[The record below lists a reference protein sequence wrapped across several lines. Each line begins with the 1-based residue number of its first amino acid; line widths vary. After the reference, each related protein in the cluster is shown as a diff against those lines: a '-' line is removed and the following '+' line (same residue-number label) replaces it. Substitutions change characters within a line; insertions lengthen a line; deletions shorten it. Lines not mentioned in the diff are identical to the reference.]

1 MIASELGTSWA
12 PNQGLVS
19 VISKNLL
26 STFTG
31 LRKKSQKSQVLV
43 KSTSSP
49 TAKKALLE
57 KARYCFPTPPLLT
70 QTLLLGLYS
79 LRGQTP
85 GPLYFTNYILRSV
98 LYGSLRITPKTN
110 AVLTMNTSDDLS
122 QATLHSWIIP
132 LLLSSIAFYSKDE
145 SFLQSGFTEHVL
157 MPLTVHGDIWGAV
170 AAKSGGLF
178 LCSINSRWLIND
190 GPTALFLKN
199 LSKKNFPKRQEGI
212 SQEI

>member
-57 KARYCFPTPPLLT
+57 KARYCFPTPTTCNANP
-70 QTLLLGLYS
+70 
-79 LRGQTP
+79 TP
-85 GPLYFTNYILRSV
+85 WPIQSQRPDPRSFIF
-98 LYGSLRITPKTN
+98 YK
-110 AVLTMNTSDDLS
+110 
-122 QATLHSWIIP
+122 LHSTECALW
-132 LLLSSIAFYSKDE
+132 
-145 SFLQSGFTEHVL
+145 QSA
-157 MPLTVHGDIWGAV
+157 D
-170 AAKSGGLF
+170 
-178 LCSINSRWLIND
+178 NS
-190 GPTALFLKN
+190 
-199 LSKKNFPKRQEGI
+199 
-212 SQEI
+212 

>member
-12 PNQGLVS
+12 ANQGLVR

-26 STFTG
+26 STFIG
-31 LRKKSQKSQVLV
+31 LRKKSQKSWVLV

-57 KARYCFPTPPLLT
+57 KGSTTASLPSPLVT
-70 QTLLLGLYS
+70 QTLLLGLCS

-85 GPLYFTNYILRSV
+85 GPFYFTNYTLRSV
-98 LYGSLRITPKTN
+98 LYGSLQITPKTN

-145 SFLQSGFTEHVL
+145 SFFQPGFTEHFL
-157 MPLTVHGDIWGAV
+157 MPRTVRGDSWGAV
-170 AAKSGGLF
+170 AAKFWGLF
-178 LCSINSRWLIND
+178 LCSINSRWLING
-190 GPTALFLKN
+190 GPTALF
-199 LSKKNFPKRQEGI
+199 
-212 SQEI
+212 